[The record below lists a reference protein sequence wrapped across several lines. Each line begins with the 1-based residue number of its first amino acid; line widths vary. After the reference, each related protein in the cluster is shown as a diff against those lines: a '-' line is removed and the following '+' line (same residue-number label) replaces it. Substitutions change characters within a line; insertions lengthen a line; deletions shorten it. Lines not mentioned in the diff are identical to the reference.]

1 MVEDVERDPMSSVTE
16 FEDFMEGTV
25 WQDMKYEI
33 NLWLDGARDGLE
45 DQDAGEKEIYRNQG
59 RADACRRFLSVP
71 EVLRDSL
78 LIDREQRASRD
89 ESFRGGIDQSTPTKG
104 DLE

>member
-1 MVEDVERDPMSSVTE
+1 MVEDEDRNPMSSATE
-16 FEDFMEGTV
+16 FEEFMESTM
-25 WQDMKYEI
+25 WQDMQYEI

-45 DQDAGEKEIYRNQG
+45 NQDADEKEIYRNQG

-78 LIDREQRASRD
+78 LMDREQKASKD
-89 ESFRGGIDQSTPTKG
+89 DSFLGGIDQSTPTKG